1 MDFLKQPVARDTTPN
16 SGAEILRRLATV
28 GYPLGVIGGP
38 IIAGIGAVRGSVSGM
53 VTGGILAGLGAVLHF
68 MRARWRDGA
77 GGKSG
82 GGAGKASAMVA
93 AAFLTGDG
101 KTRPRILLLN
111 ASSAGAAGN
120 SARLLAK
127 VAAQLAGRAEVSAA
141 VLAGEGAKSFSEL
154 VPELR
159 AADGVVIATG
169 THWDGWSWALQ
180 KFLEDATP
188 SEATGLWLGKP
199 VAVVVSEHST
209 GGKGVLSRLQGV
221 LVTFGCV
228 IPPLSG
234 LVISKS
240 AQLAKRHAPEQ
251 AEDFWCAGDLE
262 IVADNLLIAA
272 KQPRA
277 AWRAWPVDREDFAKT
292 WVE

>member
-1 MDFLKQPVARDTTPN
+1 MNFLKQPVARDTTPN

-28 GYPLGVIGGP
+28 GYPLGLIGGP
-38 IIAGIGAVRGSVSGM
+38 VIAGIGVLRGSMSGM
-53 VTGGILAGLGAVLHF
+53 VTGGVLMALGAGLHLT
-68 MRARWRDGA
+68 RARWRDA
-77 GGKSG
+77 TKAPETKAKS
-82 GGAGKASAMVA
+82 SPVA
-93 AAFLTGDG
+93 AASSATPVEDG
-101 KTRPRILLLN
+101 PRPRIVLLN
-111 ASSAGAAGN
+111 ASSAGEAGN

-127 VAAQLAGRAEVSAA
+127 IEAHLAERAEVVRAA
-141 VLAGEGAKSFSEL
+141 LVGAEGKGFAAL

-188 SEATGLWLGKP
+188 SEATSLWLGLP

-221 LVTFGCV
+221 LVTFGCA

-240 AQLAKRHAPEQ
+240 AQLARKHAPEA
-251 AEDFWCAGDLE
+251 AEDFWGADDLE
-262 IVADNLLIAA
+262 VVADNLLTAA
-272 KQPRA
+272 RQPLA
-277 AWRAWPVDREDFAKT
+277 AWRAWPVDRADFARR